1 VTREERIHRGQEA
14 ARMLENEIMTTA
26 FGELEKDAVEAIV
39 SAAPDDHVA
48 RHHNAIR
55 IAVIRDLRQQ
65 LRSVVTTGQQAAAER
80 PKGL

>member
-48 RHHNAIR
+48 RHHHAIR